1 MNQLAAQI
9 IINILIERLCL
20 DPAQI
25 WLRNQNR
32 EIPPTKGLW
41 ITAGQIDSTII
52 CNTASMVTETVDDVS
67 TQHEINEVQA
77 LEEVQIDVFS
87 RSNEAKFI
95 AMKVVAMLGGYYS
108 QQQQELNSFKI
119 YHNPRVF
126 RDTSEAEGG
135 SFIQRYTIVF
145 ACAVWYRW
153 DSLMN
158 SSLGDYYDDFTT
170 RADDAATIDTDAPV
184 AEFEITP
191 DTPPPP

>member
-9 IINILIERLCL
+9 IINILTQRLCL
-20 DPAQI
+20 NADQI

-32 EIPPTKGLW
+32 NIPDGTG
-41 ITAGQIDSTII
+41 IYIAVGQIDSTIV
-52 CNTASMVTETVDDVS
+52 CNVTNMETETINNVVQ
-67 TQHEINEVQA
+67 QHEINEVQT

-135 SFIQRYTIVF
+135 SFLQRYTIVF

-158 SSLGDYYDDFTT
+158 SPLGDYYDDFTQ
-170 RADDAATIDTDAPV
+170 RIDDEQTIGTPTAVAT
-184 AEFEITP
+184 FEITP
-191 DTPPPP
+191 STPPPL

>member
-9 IINILIERLCL
+9 IINILTERLCL
-20 DPAQI
+20 APEQI

-32 EIPPTKGLW
+32 EIPPTKGVF
-41 ITAGQIDSTII
+41 ISVGQIDSTIL
-52 CNTASMVTETVDDVS
+52 CNTTSMVTETVDDVS
-67 TQHEINEVQA
+67 TQHEINEVQTV
-77 LEEVQIDVFS
+77 EEVQIDVFS

-95 AMKVVAMLGGYYS
+95 AMKAVAMLGGYYS

-135 SFIQRYTIVF
+135 SFLQRYTIVF

-158 SSLGDYYDDFTT
+158 SPLGDYYDDFTQAV
-170 RADDAATIDTDAPV
+170 RDDVTNPLF
-184 AEFEITP
+184 EFEITP